1 MDLSVSNST
10 VIIALNNS
18 VMRLNLMNPEEID
31 SKMIMIIV
39 IHSIFNLYK
48 DEVKTILP
56 ILSAHNKN
64 NCWDWTFGIL
74 IKLKL

>member
-31 SKMIMIIV
+31 SKILRIV
-39 IHSIFNLYK
+39 GVSPLRHLDSVHIQNSL
-48 DEVKTILP
+48 
-56 ILSAHNKN
+56 
-64 NCWDWTFGIL
+64 
-74 IKLKL
+74 